1 MAAHKKIDRICC
13 AVLILSL
20 IVTILFMNGE
30 ALGLQASAAALGY
43 ETRLFDTTRVHT
55 IDIVMDDWDT
65 FIEGCED
72 EEYEPCA
79 VVIDGESY
87 KNVAIRAKGNT
98 SLSSVRQLGSQRY
111 SFKIEFDHYD
121 SGKTYHG
128 LDKLCLNNLI
138 QDNTMM
144 KDYLVYRLMGNFGV
158 ASPLCGYVYI
168 TVNGEDWGLYL
179 AVEGVEDA
187 FLERNYDKEAGELYK
202 PDSMSFGGGR
212 GNGKGFD
219 MENFDFDADG
229 FEPPEQ
235 GDFTLGDFPGSPPGD
250 FQMPDNADGTPP
262 EMPDAAADE
271 EASAAADETGT
282 DAEASAQTGET
293 RSRPE
298 MPGGGFG
305 GGNGSDDVKLQ
316 YIDDDADSYP
326 NIFDNA
332 KTDVSGKDEKRLI
345 ASLKKL
351 SSYEGLEDVLDMD
364 AVLRYFVVHNFV
376 VNGDSYTGSMIH
388 NYYLYEQDGKLSM
401 LPWDYNLAFG
411 GFQGNDAESAVNDPI
426 DDVLSD
432 RPMQA
437 WMFSSEEYT
446 ALYHEYYEE
455 FLQSADIDGLIDEAY
470 NLIASYVEKDP
481 TKFCTYDEF
490 ETGVQT
496 LKNFCCL
503 RAQSVMGQLD
513 GSIPSTSEAQKES
526 SESLVDVSAI
536 TISDM
541 GSMGN
546 TMGGKGGFGGR
557 QNDDA
562 DKSDAAD
569 TEGFTPP
576 QRPDSSADAGT
587 DFEADTQGGPPQSP
601 PDSQNGTSPGT
612 NRWAGEQP
620 YKRHAD
626 GSARS
631 LRAGPRTG
639 TRVCGF
645 LQAKIKN
652 RTVPGGTVLFLQN
665 FKACVGDDVHIVLCG
680 SRYFDADRFLR

>member
-1 MAAHKKIDRICC
+1 M
-13 AVLILSL
+13 LILSL

-144 KDYLVYRLMGNFGV
+144 KDYLAYRLMGNFGV
-158 ASPLCGYVYI
+158 VSPLCSYVYI

-187 FLERNYDKEAGELYK
+187 FLERNYGKEAGELYK

-235 GDFTLGDFPGSPPGD
+235 GDFTPGDFPGSPPGD
-250 FQMPDNADGTPP
+250 FQPSDNADGTPP
-262 EMPDAAADE
+262 EKPDAAADE

-316 YIDDDADSYP
+316 YIDDDPESYP

-345 ASLKKL
+345 ESLRKL
-351 SSYEGLEDVLDMD
+351 SSYEDLEDVLDMD

-411 GFQGNDAESAVNDPI
+411 GFQGSDAESAVNDPI

-470 NLIASYVEKDP
+470 NLIAPYVEKDP

-496 LKNFCCL
+496 LKNFCYL
-503 RAQSVMGQLD
+503 RAQSVTGQLD

-526 SESLVDVSAI
+526 SESLVDTSAI

-569 TEGFTPP
+569 MEGFTPP

-601 PDSQNGTSPGT
+601 PDSQNGTSPGQT
-612 NRWAGEQP
+612 DGQGSSRTSGTQTVLLAACALVLALGLGFAVF
-620 YKRHAD
+620 YKR
-626 GSARS
+626 R
-631 LRAGPRTG
+631 
-639 TRVCGF
+639 
-645 LQAKIKN
+645 
-652 RTVPGGTVLFLQN
+652 
-665 FKACVGDDVHIVLCG
+665 
-680 SRYFDADRFLR
+680 

>member
-144 KDYLVYRLMGNFGV
+144 KDYLAYRLMGNFGV
-158 ASPLCGYVYI
+158 VSPLCSYVYI

-187 FLERNYDKEAGELYK
+187 FLERNYGKEAGELYK

-235 GDFTLGDFPGSPPGD
+235 GDFTPGDFPGSPPGD
-250 FQMPDNADGTPP
+250 FQPSDNADGTPP
-262 EMPDAAADE
+262 EKPDAAADE

-316 YIDDDADSYP
+316 YIDDDPESYP

-345 ASLKKL
+345 ESLRKL
-351 SSYEGLEDVLDMD
+351 SSYEDLEDVLDMD

-411 GFQGNDAESAVNDPI
+411 GFQGSDAESAVNDPI

-470 NLIASYVEKDP
+470 NLIAPYVEKDP

-496 LKNFCCL
+496 LKNFCYL
-503 RAQSVMGQLD
+503 RAQSVTGQLD

-526 SESLVDVSAI
+526 SESLVDTSAI

-569 TEGFTPP
+569 MEGFTPP

-601 PDSQNGTSPGT
+601 PDSQNGTSPGQT
-612 NRWAGEQP
+612 DGQGSSRTSGTQTVLLAACALVLALGLGFAVF
-620 YKRHAD
+620 YKR
-626 GSARS
+626 R
-631 LRAGPRTG
+631 
-639 TRVCGF
+639 
-645 LQAKIKN
+645 
-652 RTVPGGTVLFLQN
+652 
-665 FKACVGDDVHIVLCG
+665 
-680 SRYFDADRFLR
+680 

>member
-55 IDIVMDDWDT
+55 IDIVMDDWDA

-144 KDYLVYRLMGNFGV
+144 KDYLAYRLMGNFGV
-158 ASPLCGYVYI
+158 VSPLCSYVYI

-235 GDFTLGDFPGSPPGD
+235 GDFTPGDFPGSPPGD

-305 GGNGSDDVKLQ
+305 GMSSSSDVKLQ
-316 YIDDDADSYP
+316 YIDDDPESYP

-345 ASLKKL
+345 ASLRKL
-351 SSYEGLEDVLDMD
+351 SSYEDLEDVLDMD

-411 GFQGNDAESAVNDPI
+411 GFQGSDAESAVNDPI

-446 ALYHEYYEE
+446 ELYHGYYED

-470 NLIASYVEKDP
+470 SLIAPYVEKDP

-503 RAQSVMGQLD
+503 RAQSVTGQLD
-513 GSIPSTSEAQKES
+513 GSIPSTSEAQKEN
-526 SESLVDVSAI
+526 SESLVDASAI

-587 DFEADTQGGPPQSP
+587 DFEADMQGGPPQSP
-601 PDSQNGTSPGT
+601 PDGQNGTSPGQT
-612 NRWAGEQP
+612 DGQGSSRTSGTQTVLLAACALVLALGLGFAVF
-620 YKRHAD
+620 YKR
-626 GSARS
+626 R
-631 LRAGPRTG
+631 
-639 TRVCGF
+639 
-645 LQAKIKN
+645 
-652 RTVPGGTVLFLQN
+652 
-665 FKACVGDDVHIVLCG
+665 
-680 SRYFDADRFLR
+680 

>member
-144 KDYLVYRLMGNFGV
+144 KDYLAYRLMGNFGV
-158 ASPLCGYVYI
+158 VSPLCSYVYI

-187 FLERNYDKEAGELYK
+187 FLERNYGKEAGELYK

-235 GDFTLGDFPGSPPGD
+235 GDFTPGDFPGSPPGD
-250 FQMPDNADGTPP
+250 FQPSDNADGTPP
-262 EMPDAAADE
+262 EKPDAAADE

-351 SSYEGLEDVLDMD
+351 SSYEDLEDVLDMD

-470 NLIASYVEKDP
+470 DLIAPYVEKDP

-496 LKNFCCL
+496 LKNFCYL
-503 RAQSVMGQLD
+503 RAQSVAGQLD
-513 GSIPSTSEAQKES
+513 GSIPSTSEAQKEN
-526 SESLVDVSAI
+526 SESLVDASAI

-576 QRPDSSADAGT
+576 QRPDSSADAET
-587 DFEADTQGGPPQSP
+587 DSETDTQTDSAGNPPQSP
-601 PDSQNGTSPGT
+601 PDSQNGTSPGQT
-612 NRWAGEQP
+612 DGQGSSRTSGTQTVLLAACALVLALGLGFAVF
-620 YKRHAD
+620 YKR
-626 GSARS
+626 R
-631 LRAGPRTG
+631 
-639 TRVCGF
+639 
-645 LQAKIKN
+645 
-652 RTVPGGTVLFLQN
+652 
-665 FKACVGDDVHIVLCG
+665 
-680 SRYFDADRFLR
+680 

>member
-1 MAAHKKIDRICC
+1 M
-13 AVLILSL
+13 LILSL
-20 IVTILFMNGE
+20 ILTILFMNGE
-30 ALGLQASAAALGY
+30 ALGLQASAATLGY

-144 KDYLVYRLMGNFGV
+144 KDYLAYRLMGNFGV
-158 ASPLCGYVYI
+158 VSPLCSYVYI

-187 FLERNYDKEAGELYK
+187 FLERNYGKEAGELYK

-219 MENFDFDADG
+219 MEEFDFDADG

-235 GDFTLGDFPGSPPGD
+235 GNFTPGDFPGSPPGD

-262 EMPDAAADE
+262 EKPDAAADE

-345 ASLKKL
+345 ESLRKL
-351 SSYEGLEDVLDMD
+351 SAYEDLEDVLDMD

-437 WMFSSEEYT
+437 WIFSSEEYT

-470 NLIASYVEKDP
+470 SLIAPYVEKDP

-496 LKNFCCL
+496 LKNFCYL
-503 RAQSVMGQLD
+503 RAQSVTGQLD

-526 SESLVDVSAI
+526 SESLVDASAI

-576 QRPDSSADAGT
+576 QRPDSSADAET
-587 DFEADTQGGPPQSP
+587 DSETDTQTDSAENPPQSP
-601 PDSQNGTSPGT
+601 PDGQNGTPPGQT
-612 NRWAGEQP
+612 DGQGSSRTSGTQTVLLAACALVLALGLGFAVF
-620 YKRHAD
+620 YKR
-626 GSARS
+626 R
-631 LRAGPRTG
+631 
-639 TRVCGF
+639 
-645 LQAKIKN
+645 
-652 RTVPGGTVLFLQN
+652 
-665 FKACVGDDVHIVLCG
+665 
-680 SRYFDADRFLR
+680 

>member
-158 ASPLCGYVYI
+158 ASPLCSYVYI

-187 FLERNYDKEAGELYK
+187 FLERNYGKEAGELYK

-212 GNGKGFD
+212 GNSRDFD
-219 MENFDFDADG
+219 MEDFEFDADG

-235 GDFTLGDFPGSPPGD
+235 GDFTPGDFPGSPPGD

-262 EMPDAAADE
+262 EMPDAADSA
-271 EASAAADETGT
+271 EASTEDGGT
-282 DAEASAQTGET
+282 TAGAEASAET
-293 RSRPE
+293 NAAEGNRECPE
-298 MPGGGFG
+298 IKGGGFG
-305 GGNGSDDVKLQ
+305 GMSSSSDVKLQ
-316 YIDDDADSYP
+316 YIDDDPESYP

-351 SSYEGLEDVLDMD
+351 SSYEDLEDVLDMD

-470 NLIASYVEKDP
+470 SLIAPYVEKDP

-601 PDSQNGTSPGT
+601 PDSQNGTSPGQT
-612 NRWAGEQP
+612 DGQGSSRTSGTQTVLLAACALVLTLGLGFAVF
-620 YKRHAD
+620 YKR
-626 GSARS
+626 R
-631 LRAGPRTG
+631 
-639 TRVCGF
+639 
-645 LQAKIKN
+645 
-652 RTVPGGTVLFLQN
+652 
-665 FKACVGDDVHIVLCG
+665 
-680 SRYFDADRFLR
+680 

>member
-20 IVTILFMNGE
+20 ILTILFMNGE

-144 KDYLVYRLMGNFGV
+144 KDYLAYRLMGNFGV
-158 ASPLCGYVYI
+158 VSPLCSYVYI

-187 FLERNYDKEAGELYK
+187 FLERNYGKEAGELYK

-219 MENFDFDADG
+219 MEEFDFDADG

-235 GDFTLGDFPGSPPGD
+235 GDFTPGDFPGSPPGD
-250 FQMPDNADGTPP
+250 FQPSDNADGTPP
-262 EMPDAAADE
+262 EKPDAAADE

-282 DAEASAQTGET
+282 DAETSAQTGET

-345 ASLKKL
+345 ASLRKL
-351 SSYEGLEDVLDMD
+351 SSYEDLEDVLDME

-437 WMFSSEEYT
+437 WIFSSEEYT

-470 NLIASYVEKDP
+470 DLIAPYVEKDP

-496 LKNFCCL
+496 LKNFCYL
-503 RAQSVMGQLD
+503 RAQSVTGQLD

-526 SESLVDVSAI
+526 SESLVDASAI

-576 QRPDSSADAGT
+576 QRPDSSADAET
-587 DFEADTQGGPPQSP
+587 DSETDTQTDSAGNPPQSP
-601 PDSQNGTSPGT
+601 PDSQNGTSPGQT
-612 NRWAGEQP
+612 DGQGSSRTSGTQTVLLAACALVLALGLGFVVF
-620 YKRHAD
+620 YKR
-626 GSARS
+626 R
-631 LRAGPRTG
+631 
-639 TRVCGF
+639 
-645 LQAKIKN
+645 
-652 RTVPGGTVLFLQN
+652 
-665 FKACVGDDVHIVLCG
+665 
-680 SRYFDADRFLR
+680 

>member
-1 MAAHKKIDRICC
+1 MKKLR
-13 AVLILSL
+13 
-20 IVTILFMNGE
+20 
-30 ALGLQASAAALGY
+30 
-43 ETRLFDTTRVHT
+43 
-55 IDIVMDDWDT
+55 
-65 FIEGCED
+65 
-72 EEYEPCA
+72 
-79 VVIDGESY
+79 
-87 KNVAIRAKGNT
+87 
-98 SLSSVRQLGSQRY
+98 RQ
-111 SFKIEFDHYD
+111 
-121 SGKTYHG
+121 
-128 LDKLCLNNLI
+128 
-138 QDNTMM
+138 
-144 KDYLVYRLMGNFGV
+144 
-158 ASPLCGYVYI
+158 
-168 TVNGEDWGLYL
+168 
-179 AVEGVEDA
+179 
-187 FLERNYDKEAGELYK
+187 
-202 PDSMSFGGGR
+202 
-212 GNGKGFD
+212 
-219 MENFDFDADG
+219 
-229 FEPPEQ
+229 
-235 GDFTLGDFPGSPPGD
+235 
-250 FQMPDNADGTPP
+250 QM
-262 EMPDAAADE
+262 
-271 EASAAADETGT
+271 TGT

-298 MPGGGFG
+298 IPGGGFG
-305 GGNGSDDVKLQ
+305 GMSSSSDVKLQ
-316 YIDDDADSYP
+316 YIDDDPESYP

-351 SSYEGLEDVLDMD
+351 SSYEDLEDVLDMD

-411 GFQGNDAESAVNDPI
+411 GFQGSDAESAVNDPI

-470 NLIASYVEKDP
+470 SLIAPYVEKDP

-496 LKNFCCL
+496 LKNFCYL
-503 RAQSVMGQLD
+503 RAQSVTGQLD
-513 GSIPSTSEAQKES
+513 GSIPSTSEAQKEN
-526 SESLVDVSAI
+526 SESLVDASAI

-587 DFEADTQGGPPQSP
+587 DFEADTQGGPPRARRTVKMVRL
-601 PDSQNGTSPGT
+601 PDKQMGRGAAVQAARRRFCSRPARWSSHWDSGLRFSTS
-612 NRWAGEQP
+612 EDKKQ
-620 YKRHAD
+620 D
-626 GSARS
+626 GSGRDRPVFTEFQS
-631 LRAGPRTG
+631 LRRGRCPHRLV
-639 TRVCGF
+639 RKPVF
-645 LQAKIKN
+645 
-652 RTVPGGTVLFLQN
+652 
-665 FKACVGDDVHIVLCG
+665 
-680 SRYFDADRFLR
+680 

>member
-1 MAAHKKIDRICC
+1 
-13 AVLILSL
+13 
-20 IVTILFMNGE
+20 
-30 ALGLQASAAALGY
+30 
-43 ETRLFDTTRVHT
+43 
-55 IDIVMDDWDT
+55 
-65 FIEGCED
+65 
-72 EEYEPCA
+72 
-79 VVIDGESY
+79 
-87 KNVAIRAKGNT
+87 
-98 SLSSVRQLGSQRY
+98 
-111 SFKIEFDHYD
+111 
-121 SGKTYHG
+121 
-128 LDKLCLNNLI
+128 
-138 QDNTMM
+138 
-144 KDYLVYRLMGNFGV
+144 
-158 ASPLCGYVYI
+158 
-168 TVNGEDWGLYL
+168 
-179 AVEGVEDA
+179 
-187 FLERNYDKEAGELYK
+187 
-202 PDSMSFGGGR
+202 
-212 GNGKGFD
+212 
-219 MENFDFDADG
+219 
-229 FEPPEQ
+229 
-235 GDFTLGDFPGSPPGD
+235 
-250 FQMPDNADGTPP
+250 MPDNADGTPP
-262 EMPDAAADE
+262 EMPDAADSA
-271 EASAAADETGT
+271 EASTKDGGT
-282 DAEASAQTGET
+282 TAGAEASAET
-293 RSRPE
+293 NAAEGNRERPE
-298 MPGGGFG
+298 IKGGGFG
-305 GGNGSDDVKLQ
+305 GMSSSSDVKLQ
-316 YIDDDADSYP
+316 YIDDDPESYP

-345 ASLKKL
+345 ESLRKL
-351 SSYEGLEDVLDMD
+351 SSYEDLEDVLDMD

-470 NLIASYVEKDP
+470 NLIAPYVEKDP

-496 LKNFCCL
+496 LKSFCSL

-513 GSIPSTSEAQKES
+513 GSIPSTSEAQKEN
-526 SESLVDVSAI
+526 SESLVDASAI

-601 PDSQNGTSPGT
+601 PDSQNGTSPGQT
-612 NRWAGEQP
+612 DGQGSSRTSGTQTVLLAACALVLALGLGFAVF
-620 YKRHAD
+620 YKR
-626 GSARS
+626 R
-631 LRAGPRTG
+631 
-639 TRVCGF
+639 
-645 LQAKIKN
+645 
-652 RTVPGGTVLFLQN
+652 
-665 FKACVGDDVHIVLCG
+665 
-680 SRYFDADRFLR
+680 